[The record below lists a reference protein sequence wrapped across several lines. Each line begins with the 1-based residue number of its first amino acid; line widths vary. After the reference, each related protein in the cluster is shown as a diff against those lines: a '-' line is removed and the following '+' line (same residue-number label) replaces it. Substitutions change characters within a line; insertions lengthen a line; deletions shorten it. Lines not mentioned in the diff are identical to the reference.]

1 MNEEYENDF
10 VKEEIIYDYTPIH
23 ILASHYN
30 VCNDAPLA

>member
-1 MNEEYENDF
+1 MNEEYEKYF
-10 VKEEIIYDYTPIH
+10 AKEVIICGYIPIH